1 MTAPALELQA
11 VIVSRLKADNAVR
24 ALVAD
29 RVYDNVPKNA
39 DFPRISLG
47 ATDETSDDADCIEGL
62 SISFQIDCW
71 SREVG
76 FPQVR
81 QMSDAVRRALHDAD
95 LVLAEN
101 ALVSLTHR
109 QTRVSRDP
117 DGLTSHAAMTFDAF
131 VEVAA

>member
-1 MTAPALELQA
+1 VTSPSLELQG
-11 VIVSRLKADNAVR
+11 VIVSRLKADSAVW

-39 DFPRISLG
+39 GFPRVTLG

-62 SISFQIDCW
+62 AISFQVDCW
-71 SREVG
+71 SQDVG
-76 FPQVR
+76 FPQIR
-81 QMSDAVRRALHDAD
+81 QMSDAVRRSLHNAD
-95 LVLAEN
+95 LTLKDN

-109 QTRVSRDP
+109 QTRVFRDP